1 MAIPKSRNFFP
12 RPSDLKPIRLAH
24 LNERLHFACKKFK
37 LKNIRVHGLRHTH
50 ASMLFASGA
59 RMKDIQQRL
68 GHARISTTM
77 DIYTHITE
85 DVDGSLSKL
94 LASYLNKET
103 FPSEEE

>member
-1 MAIPKSRNFFP
+1 MAIPKLRNFFP

-24 LNERLHFACKKFK
+24 LNERLHFAYKKFK